1 MHQSSGVSF
10 SSRFWCMAIITTSI
24 GRILYV
30 MSFLIL
36 FVRES
41 SAVFETATNAAGYS
55 DLGG

>member
-1 MHQSSGVSF
+1 
-10 SSRFWCMAIITTSI
+10 MAIITTSI